1 MGPARAGLSIAG
13 AGGAFRRVDRVG
25 MGRRMP
31 ARASR
36 STPSSA
42 PPHEGVAARAEALRL
57 LGAALGGRGG
67 LEEAGRSAE
76 LEGRDRG
83 FARALTL
90 ATLRRLGGIDR
101 LLDARLKREPPPV
114 VRDLLRL
121 GAAQLLTLDVPP
133 FAAVSTTVMLA
144 ERHPGARP
152 FKGLVNAVL
161 RGLDRDGGSA
171 LLEALGP
178 EADVPAWLAAR
189 WRGAYG
195 AEALAALA
203 RRLAEEPATDLT
215 PRDPAD
221 APALAELLEAAVL
234 PGGSLRTRLRGDP
247 ALWPGYAE
255 GRWWVQDVAAAL
267 PARLLA
273 VRRGETALDMCAAP
287 GGKTLQLAAAGAQ
300 VTALDR
306 SAARLARVSDNL
318 RRTGLAA
325 ETVVADAG
333 AWSDGRTF
341 DAVLLD
347 APCSATGTFRR
358 HPDVLW
364 AARPTDIAKLSAV
377 QARLLLAAA
386 GRTAP
391 GGRLV
396 YAVCSLEPEEGE
408 AQVAPFLAARP
419 EFARLAGGDGE
430 AGWPGLSGAEGAW
443 RVLPGGEQLAGGA
456 DGFFVARFRRTS

>member
-1 MGPARAGLSIAG
+1 
-13 AGGAFRRVDRVG
+13 
-25 MGRRMP
+25 MP
-31 ARASR
+31 ARPPSPLASTAL
-36 STPSSA
+36 SG
-42 PPHEGVAARAEALRL
+42 EGVAARAEALRL
-57 LGAALGGRGG
+57 LGAALSRRGG
-67 LEEAGRSAE
+67 LDDAARSQELAGPERA
-76 LEGRDRG
+76 

-121 GAAQLLTLDVPP
+121 GAAQLLTLDTPA
-133 FAAVSTTVMLA
+133 FAAVSTAVMLA
-144 ERHPGARP
+144 ERDPKARP

-161 RGLDRDGGSA
+161 RGLDRDGGAA
-171 LLEALGP
+171 LLEAQGP
-178 EADVPAWLAAR
+178 EADLPSWLAAR
-189 WRGAYG
+189 WRAAYG
-195 AEALAALA
+195 AEATTALA

-221 APALAELLEAAVL
+221 ASAVAEALEAELL
-234 PGGSLRTRLRGDP
+234 PTGSLRTRRRGDP
-247 ALWPGYAE
+247 AAWPGYAE
-255 GRWWVQDVAAAL
+255 GRWWVQDAAAAL
-267 PARLLA
+267 PVRLLR
-273 VRRGETALDMCAAP
+273 VRPGETALDLCAAP
-287 GGKTLQLAAAGAQ
+287 GGKALQLAAGGAR
-300 VTALDR
+300 VTAVDR
-306 SAARLARVSDNL
+306 SEARLKRLAENLARTRL
-318 RRTGLAA
+318 QA

-333 AWSDGRTF
+333 DAGAPWGPGRTF

-364 AARPTDIAKLSAV
+364 AARPGDIAKLSAV

-386 GRTAP
+386 DRTAP

-419 EFARLAGGDGE
+419 DFERWPAGADDP
-430 AGWPGLSGAEGAW
+430 AWPGLDGADGTW
-443 RVLPGGEQLAGGA
+443 RVLPGAAEPAGGA
-456 DGFFVARFRRTS
+456 DGFFIARFRRRA